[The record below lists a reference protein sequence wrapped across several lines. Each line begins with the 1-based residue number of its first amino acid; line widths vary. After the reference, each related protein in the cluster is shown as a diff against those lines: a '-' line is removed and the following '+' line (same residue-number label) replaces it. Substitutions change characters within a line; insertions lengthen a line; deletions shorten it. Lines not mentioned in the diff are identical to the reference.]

1 MKRWRSQARPQSAP
15 PPHRV
20 RARPVRDVQRRTRTG
35 RGHRR
40 LRRAAGLDRRGRPGR
55 APAHGRGD
63 PPRAAGTAD
72 HPPDARLPRESLMT
86 RPRKVKIRWPDG
98 STREATVGP
107 DVDLETEIVLD
118 SRGRRI
124 DDAYV
129 EGAVADALAKVG
141 RGRP

>member
-1 MKRWRSQARPQSAP
+1 
-15 PPHRV
+15 
-20 RARPVRDVQRRTRTG
+20 
-35 RGHRR
+35 
-40 LRRAAGLDRRGRPGR
+40 
-55 APAHGRGD
+55 
-63 PPRAAGTAD
+63 
-72 HPPDARLPRESLMT
+72 MT

-129 EGAVADALAKVG
+129 EGALADALAKVG
-141 RGRP
+141 RGRPSLTGERANSPQVTFRLTPELRAKAEQRAAAEGKRVSEIAREALEHYVAHG